1 MLSDQMIKILEKQ
14 RLGFV
19 ATVDNAGTPCLS
31 PEGTFVAVSNT
42 TIASVISGRR
52 ELLEPD
58 LKVVE

>member
-1 MLSDQMIKILEKQ
+1 MIKILEKQ

-19 ATVDNAGTPCLS
+19 ATVDNAGAPCLS